1 MIAVILIASLVIPVN
16 AVSWTVVNPADHIT
30 ETRRE
35 DGIDY
40 VSYDFNTS
48 PLINYSLSGYPDA
61 DLVGSAYSSVSLEI
75 DHTYRLPLKLKVY
88 PLGKVYSPGYGLTS
102 PYSGQIAIDASDFKP
117 NAALTVNANI
127 YLHLDFFYT
136 SAVWASRSD
145 VVGGSIQAVFYE
157 YDANGNYL
165 SKISDLYSFQLVL
178 SPQDGTAT
186 VQLPYQKTLSLSSMN
201 GGTRYIVPYFS
212 VGMSAP
218 QDVDDIDLRQ
228 VDFSSEAF
236 YISTQTDM
244 LLKDSMTLEA
254 IEKQLEDLND
264 KTDSTN
270 EKLDD
275 LNDQLGD
282 LNDKADTV
290 ISGTP
295 GMQQNADDAS
305 NFAQDQYEELNRV
318 EELEKEYLDDYE
330 ASSDVL
336 NDKVS
341 LFVDG
346 VGFTQLTALVTPIMN
361 WNYSGLIMLLVI
373 AFINMSV
380 IMFGR

>member
-1 MIAVILIASLVIPVN
+1 MVLVASLTVSAH
-16 AVSWTVVNPADHIT
+16 AVSWTVVNPADHIST
-30 ETRRE
+30 SYRE
-35 DGIDY
+35 NGIDY
-40 VSYDFNTS
+40 VSFNFNLS
-48 PLINYSLSGYPDA
+48 PLIDYSLTGHSGDT
-61 DLVGSAYSSVSLEI
+61 LTGSAQNSVSLDI
-75 DHTYRLPLKLKVY
+75 DHSYHLPARFNIF
-88 PLGKVYSPGYGLTS
+88 PLGKKYSPASALTS
-102 PYSGQIAIDASDFKP
+102 VDSGQIAVDVHDFKP
-117 NAALTVNANI
+117 SAAVTVNVNF
-127 YLHLDFFYT
+127 YLHIDYVYDT
-136 SAVWASRSD
+136 AVDWSRYD
-145 VVGGSIQAVFYE
+145 TVGFTCYLRFYE
-157 YDANGNYL
+157 YDGNGKPTAMQV
-165 SKISDLYSFQLVL
+165 KIVEGTYDL
-178 SPQDGTAT
+178 SPQSTQAT
-186 VQLPYQKTLSLSSMN
+186 LSVPIQKTFELSSMN
-201 GGTRYIVPYFS
+201 ENTRYIVPYFYLS
-212 VGMSAP
+212 TYSNFDVADIELRNVGVS
-218 QDVDDIDLRQ
+218 LKG
-228 VDFSSEAF
+228 F
-236 YISTQTDM
+236 YIQTQTDM
-244 LLKDSMTLEA
+244 IMKDSLTLEA
-254 IEKQLEDLND
+254 IEKHLEDLND

-305 NFAQDQYEELNRV
+305 NFAQDQNEEANRV

-330 ASSDVL
+330 ASSDAL

-361 WNYSGLIMLLVI
+361 WKYSGLIMLLVI